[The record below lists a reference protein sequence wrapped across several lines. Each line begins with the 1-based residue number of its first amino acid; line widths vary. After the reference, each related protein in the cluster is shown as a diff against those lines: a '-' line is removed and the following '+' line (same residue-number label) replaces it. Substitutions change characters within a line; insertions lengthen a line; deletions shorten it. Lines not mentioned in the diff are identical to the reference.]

1 MFWDRFITLCN
12 KINKKPNPVAAELGI
27 SSGSI
32 TKWKNGGVPSDTN
45 LKKIADYF
53 GVSVECLKGK
63 EELPTV
69 NKKPPEIISNADI
82 ISDGKNIYMIPLFEN
97 VSAGFGAY
105 ADDHITDY
113 IPMYFTNPNP
123 ATPVNQKSAYSSETH
138 RNIRIFVF
146 LFTNIASARI
156 TNRKS
161 ATATAHLRK
170 NATRKCNTLTHT
182 ILCQYCVCDF
192 FNFFIFFCKTP

>member
-32 TKWKNGGVPSDTN
+32 TKWKKGGIPSDTN

-63 EELPTV
+63 EELPAV

-82 ISDGKNIYMIPLFEN
+82 ISDGNIIRLYKSPHYCTRTAQICN
-97 VSAGFGAY
+97 V
-105 ADDHITDY
+105 HI
-113 IPMYFTNPNP
+113 NC
-123 ATPVNQKSAYSSETH
+123 ET
-138 RNIRIFVF
+138 
-146 LFTNIASARI
+146 
-156 TNRKS
+156 
-161 ATATAHLRK
+161 
-170 NATRKCNTLTHT
+170 
-182 ILCQYCVCDF
+182 
-192 FNFFIFFCKTP
+192 

>member
-32 TKWKNGGVPSDTN
+32 TKWKKGGIPSDTN

-53 GVSVECLKGK
+53 GVSVDSLLGDGS
-63 EELPTV
+63 PTV

-97 VSAGFGAY
+97 VSAGFGAV
-105 ADDHITDY
+105 ADDHIIGY
-113 IPMYFTNPNP
+113 IPMYFTSQ
-123 ATPVNQKSAYSSETH
+123 AEADES
-138 RNIRIFVF
+138 IFITVRGDSMYPKIENGDSV
-146 LFTNIASARI
+146 LVHKQSIVDSGTIAVI
-156 TNRKS
+156 LLPQFYKIPYI
-161 ATATAHLRK
+161 H
-170 NATRKCNTLTHT
+170 RKCTEIYG
-182 ILCQYCVCDF
+182 ILYF
-192 FNFFIFFCKTP
+192 Y